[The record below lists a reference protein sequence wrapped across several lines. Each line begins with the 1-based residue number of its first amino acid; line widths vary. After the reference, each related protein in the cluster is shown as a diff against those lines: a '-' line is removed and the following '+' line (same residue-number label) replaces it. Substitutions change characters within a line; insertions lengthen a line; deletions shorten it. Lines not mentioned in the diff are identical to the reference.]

1 MANISIPNLP
11 VALSLS
17 GNAQLMVVQG
27 NTSYSATVQQ
37 VAGFNTNS
45 GTVTSITAQNPLSGG
60 TITTTGTI
68 GLNNNGV
75 TNDYLAQMGGK
86 TLKGNNSS
94 GSLQPLD
101 LTVAQVMTMLAA
113 APLNSPNFTG
123 TPTAPTALTVDNS
136 TQIATTAF
144 VKAQNFGFGSV
155 TSITAGTGL
164 SGGTITTTGT
174 IAIANTGVTAQ
185 TYGTASAVPQ
195 IIVNAQGQITSA
207 SNVTISIVP
216 SQVVGLGTM
225 ATQNANAVAITGGT
239 IDQTTIGGTTKS
251 AGSFTNLTATGTVS
265 IGTISSGT
273 WQGTP
278 VAILYGGTGAT
289 TASGA
294 RTNLSAASSGANSDI
309 TSLSGLTTPLSETQG
324 GTGYGSYTTG
334 DILYASSS
342 STLARLNDVAIGN
355 VLLSGGVGVA
365 PSWGKVSLSSAITG
379 TLPTSNGGTGLSGA
393 TPFTSGGAV
402 YASSASALT
411 TGTLPVTA
419 GGTGVTTSTG
429 TGSVVLSN
437 SPTLITPAIGTP
449 SSAVLTN
456 ATGLPLTTG
465 IIGILGT
472 PNGGTGLSVFTS
484 GGALYAT
491 STSVL
496 ASGTLPVTA
505 GGTGVTTSTGTGST
519 VLSNSPT
526 FVTPNLGTPSTAI
539 LTSATGLPLTTG
551 VTGVLPVAN
560 GGTGASTLSGY
571 VFGNGT
577 GAFTASATIPNA
589 GLTNSAITLGT
600 TSVSLGATA
609 ATLSGLTTVTVTQ
622 DPVSALQLS
631 TKQYVDGQVA
641 TVSNQTFHTAS
652 AAATTANLTATYNN
666 GSSGVGATLTNSGVQ
681 AAFSTDGYT
690 ASLNDRILVKDM
702 TTSAYN
708 GIYTVTTVGTIL
720 TNWVLTRATDFNTV
734 GTGPNFIE
742 TGAATFV
749 TNGTTYG
756 ATSWVMNTTGTITVG
771 STSLVWAQTSASGN
785 ITVSAPIT
793 KTGSTIGLSTVGIS
807 FGGTGQTTASAAFN
821 ALSPITTTGDLI
833 LGNGASSATRL
844 GIGTNNQI
852 LTSNGTTASWVSG
865 INGTVGAT
873 TPSTGAFTYVT
884 ANGSIASAAAAG
896 AYSYGTLGY
905 TDTNTFASYTNS
917 VNSYNQMVLQNTN
930 SGTLA
935 STDFIVSNNNGTAST
950 YFGDFGM
957 NSSGF
962 SGTGA
967 LNTPNNVFLTSTSV
981 DLAIGTTTSNAIH
994 FVVNNGATDAMTI
1007 GTSGAITAGTWNG
1020 STIGTGYGGTGLTTF
1035 TAANNAIYSTS
1046 SSALI
1051 AGTLPVLAGGTGV
1064 TTSTGSGSVVLSTSP
1079 TLVTPALGTPSAAI
1093 LTNATGLPLTTG
1105 ITGTLGVT
1113 NGGTGTNTS
1122 FTTGSVVFAGA
1133 SGVYSQNNAKFFWD
1147 NTNNRIGINTAA
1159 PQTQL
1164 TIVSNTQTTTPTG
1177 TLPAGTDLYIV
1188 GANAANTRITQ
1199 DAYGTGS
1206 YSAFTGRQAR
1216 GTAASPTA
1224 SQTGDFLSQFTG
1236 RGYGAT
1242 IFGTAS
1248 TGYFA
1253 LSAAE
1258 NFTDTAQGT
1267 YASVYTTATGGNSAT
1282 EAFRFGPAG
1291 QFGIGAGTYGT
1302 SGQFF
1307 LSGGPSAAP
1316 TWTTVT
1322 LATLSGV
1329 VPVASGGTN
1338 ITSYTVGDL
1347 LYASAATTLSKLS
1360 DVATGSVLVSGGV
1373 GNAPSYSASPTLTTS
1388 LTTPLHIGGTTTSST
1403 LTLQST
1409 SGVGATDSILFKTGN
1424 NGAVTALTIASNGNA
1439 TFLSAS
1445 TTAIGTLSLTNAL
1458 TVANGGTGAATFTA
1472 NGVIYGNGT
1481 SALGVTGAGT
1491 TGQVLVATTGSA
1503 PTWGSVPTTAAVTS
1517 ITFGTTGLTPSSATT
1532 GAVTVAGT
1540 LVAANG
1546 GTGQSSYTIGDLLY
1560 ASSSTALSK
1569 LADVA
1574 TGSVLVSGGV
1584 GAAPAY
1590 SATPT
1595 LTSLT
1600 APSHFGGTL
1609 ASSSLTLQSTTG
1621 VGTTDSILFKTGN
1634 NGAVTALTIASN
1646 GNATFLSTSTTAIGT
1661 LSLTNALTVANGG
1674 TGQSSYT
1681 IGDLLYAS
1689 TTTALS
1695 KLADVATG
1703 SVLVSGGVGVAPSY
1717 SASPTLTTSLTTPLL
1732 IGGTAASSTLTLEST
1747 SGAGTTDSIIFK
1759 TGSQS
1764 ERMRIDTSGNVGIGT
1779 TSPTEKLTVS
1789 GNVAGVLS
1797 TWVYNTNTS
1806 GVAKFL
1812 LKAGTQNTAAFSQSA
1827 TDGAVTI
1834 TTDANA
1840 PMLFNTNATER
1851 MRIDSSGN
1859 VGIGTSSPNSR
1870 LQVTGVF
1877 TPAGV
1882 ASYPAILGGGAY
1894 GGGIGFQDSTA
1905 VSGIYT
1911 QSAGTQLL
1919 FFTGQTSA
1927 DTAASKVRMTIDG
1940 SGNVGIGTTSPS
1952 TYGKFAVVGG
1962 DGNGVGFFFGA
1973 TGGMRLGGY
1982 NSAYSGSSIEAVNA
1996 AQSAYQPMAINGSY
2010 TVLATGGTERMRID
2024 SSGNVLIPSV
2034 YSSTSATAAN
2044 VYVNSSGQLYRA
2056 TASATA
2062 SGTLIRAPQILTSG
2076 TSYTTPAGC
2085 NSIYVEVVGGGGSGG
2100 NKAISSGASAG
2111 GGGGGYSAKYF
2122 TVSPSTAY
2130 AYAIGAGGTA
2140 VSVNSTN
2147 GNSGGNTTF
2156 TGPSSVTI
2164 TGGGGGGGGQV
2175 ASFTFGSTVG
2185 GASGIGSGGDL
2196 NIRGSGGTSGFWV
2209 SSTNA
2214 IYGNGGGSYF
2224 GGGSPQNDGAAG
2236 NTYGGGGAG
2245 GGSGSGSTSSG
2256 AGAAGVIRV
2265 WEYT

>member
-251 AGSFTNLTATGTVS
+251 AGSFTDLTATGTVS

-365 PSWGKVSLSSAITG
+365 PSWGKVNLSSAITG

-437 SPTLITPAIGTP
+437 SPA
-449 SSAVLTN
+449 
-456 ATGLPLTTG
+456 
-465 IIGILGT
+465 
-472 PNGGTGLSVFTS
+472 
-484 GGALYAT
+484 
-491 STSVL
+491 
-496 ASGTLPVTA
+496 
-505 GGTGVTTSTGTGST
+505 
-519 VLSNSPT
+519 

-551 VTGVLPVAN
+551 VIGILPVAN

-589 GLTNSAITLGT
+589 GLTNSAITIGT

-681 AAFSTDGYT
+681 AAFSTDSYT

-720 TNWVLTRATDFNTV
+720 TNWVLTRATDFDTV

-785 ITVSAPIT
+785 ITVTAPIT

-884 ANGSIASAAAAG
+884 ANGSLSSASATG

-962 SGTGA
+962 SGIGA
-967 LNTPNNVFLTSTSV
+967 LNTPNNVFLTSTSA

-1020 STIGTGYGGTGLTTF
+1020 STIGVGYGGTGTSTAF
-1035 TAANNAIYSTS
+1035 TA
-1046 SSALI
+1046 
-1051 AGTLPVLAGGTGV
+1051 
-1064 TTSTGSGSVVLSTSP
+1064 
-1079 TLVTPALGTPSAAI
+1079 
-1093 LTNATGLPLTTG
+1093 
-1105 ITGTLGVT
+1105 
-1113 NGGTGTNTS
+1113 
-1122 FTTGSVVFAGA
+1122 GSVVFAGA
-1133 SGVYSQNNAKFFWD
+1133 SGVYSQSNSKLFWD
-1147 NTNNRIGINTAA
+1147 NTNNHLGINTAA

-1242 IFGTAS
+1242 VFGTAS

-1267 YASVYTTATGGNSAT
+1267 YASIYTTATGSNSAT

-1388 LTTPLHIGGTTTSST
+1388 LTTPLHIGGTTASAT

-1409 SGVGATDSILFKTGN
+1409 SGAGATDSILFKTGN

-1439 TFLSAS
+1439 TFLSTS

-1458 TVANGGTGAATFTA
+1458 TVSNGGTGAATFTA

-1491 TGQVLVATTGSA
+1491 TGQVLVATTGGAPSWSA
-1503 PTWGSVPTTAAVTS
+1503 VPSTAAVTS

-1569 LADVA
+1569 LTDVA

-1703 SVLVSGGVGVAPSY
+1703 SVLVSGGVGAAPSY

-1747 SGAGTTDSIIFK
+1747 SGAGTSDSIVFK
-1759 TGSQS
+1759 TGSQATA
-1764 ERMRIDTSGNVGIGT
+1764 MTINTSGNVGIGT
-1779 TSPTEKLTVS
+1779 TSPFRLLTIQTPAA
-1789 GNVAGVLS
+1789 NYAQRIIAS
-1797 TWVYNTNTS
+1797 TNNLALVEFVNNAS
-1806 GVAKFL
+1806 S
-1812 LKAGTQNTAAFSQSA
+1812 N
-1827 TDGAVTI
+1827 
-1834 TTDANA
+1834 TDA
-1840 PMLFNTNATER
+1840 
-1851 MRIDSSGN
+1851 I
-1859 VGIGTSSPNSR
+1859 IGTSAANT
-1870 LQVTGVF
+1870 LNFYTN
-1877 TPAGV
+1877 
-1882 ASYPAILGGGAY
+1882 
-1894 GGGIGFQDSTA
+1894 GFNA
-1905 VSGIYT
+1905 
-1911 QSAGTQLL
+1911 
-1919 FFTGQTSA
+1919 
-1927 DTAASKVRMTIDG
+1927 RMTIDG
-1940 SGNVGIGTTSPS
+1940 SGNVGIGTTSTSVFKLSVNGTANFSNQLAAGGSPS
-1952 TYGKFAVVGG
+1952 VSTQGAWIGWNFSGG
-1962 DGNGVGFFFGA
+1962 SGETNIINQNG
-1973 TGGMRLGGY
+1973 GGGGGITF
-1982 NSAYSGSSIEAVNA
+1982 S
-1996 AQSAYQPMAINGSY
+1996 QSTTAN
-2010 TVLATGGTERMRID
+2010 VRTEWGRFD
-2024 SSGNVLIPSV
+2024 SSGNLLVGTTTSPSGSGNIVAPSV
-2034 YSSTSATAAN
+2034 YSTTSATAAN
-2044 VYVNSSGQLYRA
+2044 VYVSSTGQLYRA

-2062 SGTLIRAPQILTSG
+2062 SGTRIRAAQILTSG

-2085 NSIYVEVVGGGGSGG
+2085 NSIYVEVVGGGGGSG
-2100 NKAISSGASAG
+2100 SGPFGGGGAG
-2111 GGGGGYSAKYF
+2111 GGYAAKYF
-2122 TVSPSTAY
+2122 TVSASTAY
-2130 AYAIGAGGTA
+2130 TYAVGSAGTGGAVTGGGFAGT
-2140 VSVNSTN
+2140 
-2147 GNSGGNTTF
+2147 SGGNTTF
-2156 TGPSSVTI
+2156 TVGGTTI
-2164 TGGGGGGGGQV
+2164 TGAGGGGGGP
-2175 ASFTFGSTVG
+2175 ASGSPVG
-2185 GASGIGSGGDL
+2185 GTGGIGTSGDLNTRGGGGGSGG
-2196 NIRGSGGTSGFWV
+2196 SGGIVAG
-2209 SSTNA
+2209 
-2214 IYGNGGGSYF
+2214 IGGNSFF
-2224 GGGSPQNDGAAG
+2224 GGTAAPGATGSQ
-2236 NTYGGGGAG
+2236 YGGGAG
-2245 GGSGSGSTSSG
+2245 GQPANSNGTNGFQ
-2256 AGAAGVIRV
+2256 GVVRIT
-2265 WEYT
+2265 EYT